1 MMSDEKK
8 VDKEFLKNLIIALDN
23 RNVKE
28 KIIAIIQSDTI
39 NNINELSICQ
49 NDDLINKLQEEIS
62 GLKRANEST
71 FAQYQQVLSSKKLSE
86 DKYKSTIENLELVK
100 SQLQDKVEE
109 LENKNKFVEGQY
121 QSKIRDLEDENDK
134 LKVVMSSF
142 GSATEYY
149 NMYKTVSEG
158 NRNYFSN
165 IISDRSPLEFL
176 VTLGNRDNVFSL
188 WDELKYCYER
198 QSKNDLLILIKI
210 IGYGIKLANFN
221 YNNIVYELMD
231 GEEGKEFDSDLH
243 IRSENCSKYQGAIK
257 KVLLPGIWNNIKE
270 EADRKA
276 LVEF

>member
-1 MMSDEKK
+1 MSDEKK
-8 VDKEFLKNLIIALDN
+8 VDKEFLKNLIVALDN

-28 KIIAIIQSDTI
+28 KIIAIIQPDTI
-39 NNINELSICQ
+39 NNNNEPLPSHNDELINEWQ
-49 NDDLINKLQEEIS
+49 QKIS
-62 GLKRANEST
+62 GLERANESIL
-71 FAQYQQVLSSKKLSE
+71 AQYQQVLSSKKVLE
-86 DKYKSTIENLELVK
+86 DTIRKLELDK
-100 SQLQDKVEE
+100 SQLQRKVEG
-109 LENKNKFVEGQY
+109 LENKNDSLEDKYSGQ
-121 QSKIRDLEDENDK
+121 IRNLKDENDK

-142 GSATEYY
+142 GSAIEYY
-149 NMYKTVSEG
+149 NMYKTVSEA
-158 NRNYFSN
+158 NRNYFAN

-188 WDELKYCYER
+188 WDELKYYYER

-210 IGYGIKLANFN
+210 IGYGIELANFN

>member
-1 MMSDEKK
+1 MSDEKK
-8 VDKEFLKNLIIALDN
+8 VDKDFLKNLIIALDN

-28 KIIAIIQSDTI
+28 KIITIIHTDAIK
-39 NNINELSICQ
+39 NNDELSVYQ
-49 NDDLINKLQEEIS
+49 DDDLVSKLQEEIR

-71 FAQYQQVLSSKKLSE
+71 FAQYQQVLSSKKVSE
-86 DKYKSTIENLELVK
+86 DKYKSTISNLELDK
-100 SQLQDKVEE
+100 SQLQRKLEE
-109 LENKNKFVEGQY
+109 LENENKFLEDQY
-121 QSKIRDLEDENDK
+121 QAKIRELEDENDK
-134 LKVVMSSF
+134 LKVVMASF

-149 NMYKTVSEG
+149 NMYKTVSEV

-176 VTLGNRDNVFSL
+176 VTLGNRDNVFSF
-188 WDELKYCYER
+188 WDELKYYYER
-198 QSKNDLLILIKI
+198 QSENDLLILIKI
-210 IGYGIKLANFN
+210 IDYGIKLVNFN
-221 YNNIVYELMD
+221 YSNIVYELME

-243 IRSENCSKYQGAIK
+243 IRSENCSKYQGVIK